1 MVLDSLPDDLRPYK
15 SRLYATLRD
24 GLATFQERY
33 GLYRG
38 TMTPTGERMAVHDC
52 LREAA
57 KANFPDEYR
66 ERGQLF
72 ELDQVFT

>member
-15 SRLYATLRD
+15 SRLYAN

-57 KANFPDEYR
+57 KANFPA
-66 ERGQLF
+66 G
-72 ELDQVFT
+72 